1 MEDPITIKE
10 EPLEIEDNLVKSE
23 PPEFLLEPKVEVK
36 TEDENLTAAEELVAD
51 EDDEALSCPKCG
63 IRYYSARSIKN
74 HIQVC
79 KKGLDNDL
87 NANTGSGIGSVR
99 VVIKGVKLLA
109 EDERRSIRILEQSCF
124 VNDIQK
130 EQEDSENSEVS
141 ISHHCGEC
149 EVTFKGPSHYARHLY
164 AHTFI
169 KVEDQDMPCI
179 CISCGQ
185 DFPDKYQLDKHLP
198 QSNCSG
204 QSKFLFPCNLC
215 SKIFTRKDNLRD
227 DLRSHINAERRRM
240 KREYKCKKCSK
251 EYGGQTILNIHQ
263 LSHNRKRPAVV
274 EKSTPNPNLSKKKK
288 KNKVENK
295 QEDEPFTEIKIKME
309 PLE

>member
-1 MEDPITIKE
+1 MEDPLCIIKE
-10 EPLEIEDNLVKSE
+10 EPLEIAENTVVKSE
-23 PPEFLLEPKVEVK
+23 PPDFALEPKVEVK
-36 TEDENLTAAEELVAD
+36 TEDIVEEAEIEDND
-51 EDDEALSCPKCG
+51 ETLSCPKCG

-79 KKGLDNDL
+79 KKGVTNDL
-87 NANTGSGIGSVR
+87 NANTSGGIGSVR

-124 VNDIQK
+124 VNDIQI
-130 EQEDSENSEVS
+130 EHEELNDEVS
-141 ISHHCGEC
+141 VSHYCGEC
-149 EVTFKGPSHYARHLY
+149 QVTFKGPSHYARHLY

-169 KVEDQDMPCI
+169 KVEDADMPCI
-179 CISCGQ
+179 CITCGQ

-198 QSNCSG
+198 ESNCSG
-204 QSKFLFPCNLC
+204 QAKFLFPCYLC

-227 DLRSHINAERRRM
+227 DLRSHINAERRRAM
-240 KREYKCKKCSK
+240 MHKREYKCKKCSK

-263 LSHNRKRPAVV
+263 LSHRKRVI
-274 EKSTPNPNLSKKKK
+274 KSSSSENPKKRKLEEV
-288 KNKVENK
+288 KVKE
-295 QEDEPFTEIKIKME
+295 EEGEPFTEIKIKTE